1 MQAFPSIST
10 GIYGYPIEAATHIA
24 LNVVREFLDTSDGD
38 NVRSW
43 PAPHVVLSDAHVPA
57 GFAAIQLER
66 TIFVVWSDADKEV
79 YECVI

>member
-1 MQAFPSIST
+1 M
-10 GIYGYPIEAATHIA
+10 
-24 LNVVREFLDTSDGD
+24 DTSDGD

-43 PAPHVVLSDAHVPA
+43 ADLHVVLSDAHVP
-57 GFAAIQLER
+57 GGRAAIQLER